1 LFGYNFKVYCS
12 GSKLEKKI
20 STGGCSTELK
30 NFESE
35 TTQVLNEVEKTPKI
49 QDFLENIFVKAM
61 CHDLRRKLT
70 MHNYSMHNNQQIIK
84 EFIVKN
90 TNKIILMRNSSISN
104 WTPIKVTITKDTIKV

>member
-1 LFGYNFKVYCS
+1 MKWKKT
-12 GSKLEKKI
+12 SK
-20 STGGCSTELK
+20 
-30 NFESE
+30 
-35 TTQVLNEVEKTPKI
+35 KTRLPRKH
-49 QDFLENIFVKAM
+49 FCEGNV

-84 EFIVKN
+84 EFIVKY